1 LFARAVNLLRAPRVN
16 TGLAPLD
23 RLVGGMPCGTVNTF
37 YGDQGSRD
45 ALLFTMLASTA
56 SRGSPSF
63 VVSLKDYH
71 SGKSIDTYRLA
82 EAMLW
87 FGADPEEGLSRVYV
101 SNVYG
106 IGQLEAADALAREA
120 LARGVELVAVTH
132 LSEMF
137 SPKSYAKLVEFL
149 GKLQRALEGSA
160 VLALFAEKSRFA
172 RRPLPELPSLLK
184 HTSNLIV
191 RVEDAGKGFV
201 RVVVE
206 KGPLATPKLL
216 YARSTGWGLLEVEG
230 WFDG

>member
-1 LFARAVNLLRAPRVN
+1 MFAKAASLLRASRVS
-16 TGLAPLD
+16 TGLASLD
-23 RLVGGMPCGTVNTF
+23 RLVGGIARGTVNTF
-37 YGDQGSRD
+37 YGDRGPRD

-63 VVSLKDYH
+63 LISLKDYH

-87 FGADPEEGLSRVYV
+87 FGMDPEEGLSRVYV

-106 IGQLEAADALAREA
+106 VGQLEAADALAEEA
-120 LARGVELVAVTH
+120 LARKVELVAVTH

-137 SPKSYAKLVEFL
+137 SPKDYAKLVGFL

-160 VLALFAEKSRFA
+160 VLALFAEKSKFA
-172 RRPLPELPSLLK
+172 RKPLPELPSLLR
-184 HTSNLIV
+184 HTSSLIV
-191 RVEDAGKGFV
+191 RLEDAGKGFV

-206 KGPLATPKLL
+206 KGPLATPRLL
-216 YARSTGWGLLEVEG
+216 YARNTGWGLLEVKG

>member
-1 LFARAVNLLRAPRVN
+1 M
-16 TGLAPLD
+16 APLD
-23 RLVGGMPCGTVNTF
+23 RLVGGMPRGTVNIF
-37 YGDQGSRD
+37 YGDQNPRD
-45 ALLFTMLASTA
+45 ALLFTMLASAA
-56 SRGSPSF
+56 SRGSPSL
-63 VVSLKDYH
+63 VISLKDYH

-87 FGADPEEGLSRVYV
+87 FGVDPEEGLSRVYI

-120 LARGVELVAVTH
+120 SARGVELVAVTH

-137 SPKSYAKLVEFL
+137 SLKSYAKLAGFL
-149 GKLQRALEGSA
+149 GKLLKALEGGT
-160 VLALFAEKSRFA
+160 VLALFAEKSKFA
-172 RRPLPELPSLLK
+172 RKPLPELPDLFRHS
-184 HTSNLIV
+184 SSLIV
-191 RVEDAGKGFV
+191 RLEDAGKGFV

-230 WFDG
+230 WFNG